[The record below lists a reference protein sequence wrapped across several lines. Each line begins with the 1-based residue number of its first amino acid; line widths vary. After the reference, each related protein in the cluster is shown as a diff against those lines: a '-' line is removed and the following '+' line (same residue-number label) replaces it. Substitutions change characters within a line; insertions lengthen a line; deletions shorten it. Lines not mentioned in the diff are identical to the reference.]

1 MKLALFSCKPYDRKY
16 FELANQGH
24 HHELLFFEEPL
35 SERTA
40 LSVPK
45 GAAVC
50 GFVNDNLD
58 RGTLSELKGRGVP
71 LVAQRCAGFNNVDLE
86 AAAELHITIARVPAY
101 SPYAVAEHAVA
112 LLLCLD
118 RKLHKAYARVRE
130 GNYSLGGLVGFDLNG
145 RTIGVVGTGT
155 IGRVF
160 ARIMQGF
167 GCRVLAFDP
176 APDEEVKKS
185 GVEYVALEGLL
196 AESDVISLHCPLMP
210 VTHHMIDAVAIAR
223 MKAGVTLI
231 NTSRGALVD
240 TSALIKGLKS
250 RHIGGVALDVYE
262 EEASVFFED
271 HSEDIIADDLLM
283 RLISFPNV
291 LLTSHQGFLTA
302 EALGNIASVT
312 LSNVTTFETGV
323 GTLHRVAAEGKKS
336 VTKLQPTRTHR

>member
-1 MKLALFSCKPYDRKY
+1 MKLAVFSSKPYDRKY
-16 FELANQGH
+16 FELANQDH
-24 HHELLFFEEPL
+24 RHDLLFFEEPL

-40 LSVPK
+40 RSVPE

-50 GFVNDNLD
+50 GFVNDNLS
-58 RGTLSELKGRGVP
+58 RASLSELKSRGVS

-86 AAAELHITIARVPAY
+86 AADKLQITIARVPAY

-176 APDEEVKKS
+176 LPDEEVKKS
-185 GVEYVALEGLL
+185 GVEYVTLETLL
-196 AESDVISLHCPLMP
+196 SESDVISLHCPLMP
-210 VTHHMIDAVAIAR
+210 ATHHLIDAKAIAR

-240 TSALIKGLKS
+240 TGALIKGLKTL
-250 RHIGGVALDVYE
+250 HIGGVALDVYE

-302 EALGNIASVT
+302 EALSNIASVT
-312 LSNVTTFETGV
+312 LANVTAFETGV
-323 GTLHRVAAEGKKS
+323 GTLHRVLAEAKKPAAAS
-336 VTKLQPTRTHR
+336 